1 MVQGPHKND
10 EFACGLIE
18 GTWIASAYI
27 CDVILR
33 QTVFLECYPDKWIAL
48 RDRVLRR
55 FAMIDEEELVGVT
68 AL

>member
-27 CDVILR
+27 CDGILR
-33 QTVFLECYPDKWIAL
+33 QNVFLECYPDKWIAL